1 MGPWG
6 VEPNQRPAWPGAG
19 NPVAGG
25 SGGASPAGPLA
36 AGDPAGI
43 APAGAGSSEAG
54 GGVGATFLQELARA
68 LERLEGVAG
77 QADAM
82 AQRLVTGQ
90 VEDLSQVMVASEKA
104 RLAIELA
111 VQLRNKALEAYQ
123 EIMRMPV

>member
-6 VEPNQRPAWPGAG
+6 VEPIQRPAWPGAA
-19 NPVAGG
+19 NRVAGG
-25 SGGASPAGPLA
+25 SASASPAGPLA
-36 AGDPAGI
+36 PGDPAGI